1 MATKSRADYFR
12 ERRKSQKQ
20 LNVSINKDTMEKLEA
35 KLDLLNKTKKTWLE
49 EKISEE
55 LEK

>member
-20 LNVSINKDTMEKLEA
+20 FNVSINKDTMEKLEA